1 MSKKDKLLTKLCA
14 IPPPKNFKW
23 HDLEVLMRQFGF
35 KPTCGGGSHY
45 MFEHISSGFSFHIS
59 KTHPSG
65 ILKSYQVCDVKD
77 VLKHIGAI

>member
-1 MSKKDKLLTKLCA
+1 
-14 IPPPKNFKW
+14 
-23 HDLEVLMRQFGF
+23 MRQFGF

-45 MFEHISSGFSFHIS
+45 MFEHVSSGFSFHIS